1 MYAVIESGGKQY
13 RIAVGDVIRVEK
25 LKAAAGDAVDL
36 NKVLLVCD
44 DKDIR
49 VGTPVLSGATV
60 TARVKGHGRGNKV
73 RVFKMHRRKNYR
85 RMAGHRQAFTELEI
99 TQIAGQGG
107 KARKEKDST
116 KTAPKAK
123 PAESDSE

>member
-13 RIAVGDVIRVEK
+13 RIAIGDVIRVEK

-36 NKVLLVCD
+36 NRVLLVCD
-44 DKDIR
+44 DKDVR
-49 VGTPVLSGATV
+49 VGSPVLSGTTV

-99 TQIAGQGG
+99 TQIAGQGDKG
-107 KARKEKDST
+107 PKEKGP
-116 KTAPKAK
+116 AKAK
-123 PAESDSE
+123 PAEPDSE

>member
-36 NKVLLVCD
+36 NRVLLVCD
-44 DKDIR
+44 DKDVR
-49 VGTPVLSGATV
+49 VGSPVLSDTTV
-60 TARVKGHGRGNKV
+60 TAKVKGHGRGDKI

-85 RMAGHRQAFTELEI
+85 RHAGHRQAFTELEI

-107 KARKEKDST
+107 KGPKEKSP
-116 KTAPKAK
+116 AKAK
-123 PAESDSE
+123 RTETDNE